1 MLLIVRMFVCSFV
14 RMFGFLSFPEGH
26 SVNFFFDIA
35 QHFIDHSYIIEWE
48 IDESKGFA
56 PWGGNIVDG
65 IIALNREADI
75 GSVVE
80 AGVAFYK
87 TFGGYE
93 GGDILWVVG

>member
-1 MLLIVRMFVCSFV
+1 MFFCLFLKVILLTY
-14 RMFGFLSFPEGH
+14 
-26 SVNFFFDIA
+26 FDIA
-35 QHFIDHSYIIEWE
+35 QHFIYHSYIIEWE
-48 IDESKGFA
+48 IDESKGCA
-56 PWGGNIVDG
+56 AWGSNIVDG

-80 AGVAFYK
+80 AGVAFYE

>member
-1 MLLIVRMFVCSFV
+1 MFNVAMLRCCV
-14 RMFGFLSFPEGH
+14 FLK
-26 SVNFFFDIA
+26 VILLTCFDIA
-35 QHFIDHSYIIEWE
+35 QHFIDYSYIIEWE

-56 PWGGNIVDG
+56 PGGSNIVDG

-80 AGVAFYK
+80 AGVAFYE

>member
-1 MLLIVRMFVCSFV
+1 MGDWWVESFA
-14 RMFGFLSFPEGH
+14 S
-26 SVNFFFDIA
+26 
-35 QHFIDHSYIIEWE
+35 WC
-48 IDESKGFA
+48 
-56 PWGGNIVDG
+56 GNIVDG

>member
-1 MLLIVRMFVCSFV
+1 MNFCLF
-14 RMFGFLSFPEGH
+14 EGH
-26 SVNFFFDIA
+26 SINLFDIA
-35 QHFIDHSYIIEWE
+35 QHFIYHSYIIEWE

-56 PWGGNIVDG
+56 HWGSNIVDG

-80 AGVAFYK
+80 AGIAFYE

>member
-1 MLLIVRMFVCSFV
+1 MAKAHSCTFPYNVFCLFQNVVLLTY
-14 RMFGFLSFPEGH
+14 
-26 SVNFFFDIA
+26 FDIA
-35 QHFIDHSYIIEWE
+35 QHFIYHSYIIEWK

-56 PWGGNIVDG
+56 PWCGNIVDG